1 VPNVMT
7 MDLQKI
13 NVKIFFPDE
22 SPIQAESFVEIFN
35 SWIQNS
41 DGEYYDLADYAH
53 VPAGPGVLLVAHE
66 ENLSIDNNG
75 NRWGLLYSRKQPV
88 QGSNREKLRSA
99 FATALEYCRRIE
111 MEAALQGSLRF
122 RGDEAVVLVNDRLLA
137 PNNEETFLAVRP
149 DVEGLARSLYAG
161 SDFSLER
168 EQDPRK
174 RFGLYM
180 KAAGSFDV
188 GTLIKNLGTVH

>member
-1 VPNVMT
+1 MT
-7 MDLQKI
+7 MELQKI
-13 NVKIFFPDE
+13 NVKFFFADA

-66 ENLSIDNNG
+66 ANLSIDNTG

-88 QGSNREKLRSA
+88 QGSNREKLQSA

-111 MEAALQGSLRF
+111 MEPALQGRLRF
-122 RGDEAVVLVNDRLLA
+122 RGDEALIIVNDRLLA
-137 PNNEETFLAVRP
+137 PNSPQTFS
-149 DVEGLARSLYAG
+149 SLQPPLKRLLNHLYPGA
-161 SDFSLER
+161 DLHLEHCLHAQR
-168 EQDPRK
+168 LFEVQIRTSANPPIAELLQRLLD
-174 RFGLYM
+174 
-180 KAAGSFDV
+180 
-188 GTLIKNLGTVH
+188 

>member
-1 VPNVMT
+1 VLNGVSVE
-7 MDLQKI
+7 LQKI
-13 NVKIFFPDE
+13 NVKFFFADA

-41 DGEYYDLADYAH
+41 DGEYYDLADYSH

-66 ENLSIDNNG
+66 ANLSIDNNG
-75 NRWGLLYSRKQPV
+75 NRWGLLYSRKQSEP
-88 QGSNREKLRSA
+88 GSNAEKLRSA

-111 MEAALQGSLRF
+111 MEPALEGRLRF
-122 RGDEAVVLVNDRLLA
+122 RGDEALMILNDRLLA

-161 SDFSLER
+161 ADFSLER
-168 EQDPRK
+168 EPDPRK
-174 RFGLYM
+174 RFGLYA

-188 GTLIKNLGTVH
+188 RTLIKNLAAVN